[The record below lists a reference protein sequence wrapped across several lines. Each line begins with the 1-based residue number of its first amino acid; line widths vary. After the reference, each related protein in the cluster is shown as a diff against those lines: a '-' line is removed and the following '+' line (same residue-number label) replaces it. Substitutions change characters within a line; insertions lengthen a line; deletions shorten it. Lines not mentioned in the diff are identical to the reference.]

1 MRYINLYG
9 SSHTSTKHGF
19 PQTVGRLFS
28 QLGEP
33 FKLKYNL
40 GELRSCP
47 GATFC
52 HDQFLE
58 SVVKVSSEQTNLPS
72 FEGQV
77 NVVVIGSNDTREI
90 AGLAQDVVN
99 QALEKFRYK
108 LTYFLDRLLRIEN
121 STVILVTSVIHRLSI
136 NQHLE
141 NIVDQVLRSTEANR
155 NRAKKLSVHLESS
168 EFKDQVHLNYRG
180 NEILVEQIINAV
192 KFVPKSAFLN
202 TPYSPSL
209 NLSDI
214 AQFPKLSGKRH
225 FQTETRIEKMPKF
238 PKSSKKF
245 KTLVSPSDPSTPPN
259 QQMLQEIGPRSR
271 TCKQP
276 QQKPVSSVTANN
288 IPVSTTDI
296 PNSSCINPDT
306 ITDGRDPLR
315 DIPAANSGIP
325 APFPTLPTLFP
336 TTPALFPTLPAPFPT
351 IPPPI
356 PTIIAPIPVPFTDN
370 LASFP
375 APFSGIIPDN
385 PATAV
390 QQSPTVQPTVHNHID
405 QVSSRTGQG
414 FTLHEN
420 HGDLFAQ
427 EIPGAFCQSVSKDMK
442 MTRGIAPKFK
452 EVFKNLSNPRMKKIA
467 DKNGVG
473 GVAILKHNNIFV
485 YNLITKARHFQH
497 PISLEILKKSLRK
510 MRNHSRAHKVLRIN
524 MPRISSGLD
533 GLKWEN
539 VRNIIKDVFKGEH
552 IDIWVYEFSPKRK
565 TSLSRENN
573 VVNSQE
579 YVELENHL
587 EESDTKLK
595 VDEYYEK
602 AIVNLKKELNEANKL
617 IEILITKAGSE
628 DLKDISGLSEKA
640 KKLVKSGKLS
650 FSSLYTVMVDLESE
664 LKSTEAANEKLTD
677 ECGML
682 KTDMTRLSHVE
693 DEITEIKAAIE
704 DLKEAMDIEDVSDRG
719 MQTGR
724 NSLITEP
731 TLKVKIFHIH
741 KLNY

>member
-40 GELRSCP
+40 GEIRSCP

-77 NVVVIGSNDTREI
+77 NIVVIGSNDTREI

-108 LTYFLDRLLRIEN
+108 LTHFLDRLLRIEN
-121 STVILVTSVIHRLSI
+121 STVILVTTVIHRLSI
-136 NQHLE
+136 NQYLE
-141 NIVDQVLRSTEANR
+141 NIVEQVLRSTEAKR

-180 NEILVEQIINAV
+180 NEMLVEQIIKAV

-202 TPYSPSL
+202 TPSSPPL

-214 AQFPKLSGKRH
+214 AQFPKLSVKRH

-259 QQMLQEIGPRSR
+259 QQMLQELG
-271 TCKQP
+271 KQP
-276 QQKPVSSVTANN
+276 QQKPVSSVN

-296 PNSSCINPDT
+296 PNSSCINPVP
-306 ITDGRDPLR
+306 ITDGPDPLR
-315 DIPAANSGIP
+315 DIPAAHSGIP
-325 APFPTLPTLFP
+325 TPFPTLPTLFP
-336 TTPALFPTLPAPFPT
+336 TLPALFPTLPAPFPT
-351 IPPPI
+351 IPRPI
-356 PTIIAPIPVPFTDN
+356 PTILAPIPTIPAPFTDN
-370 LASFP
+370 HASFP

-385 PATAV
+385 PATSV
-390 QQSPTVQPTVHNHID
+390 QQSPTVKPTVHNPIE
-405 QVSSRTGQG
+405 QVPSRTGQG

-442 MTRGIAPKFK
+442 MSRGIAPTFK
-452 EVFKNLSNPRMKKIA
+452 EVFKNLSNPSMKRIA

-485 YNLITKARHFQH
+485 YNLITKALHFQH

-524 MPRISSGLD
+524 MPKISSGLD

-539 VRNIIKDVFKGEH
+539 VREIIKDVFKGEN

-565 TSLSRENN
+565 TFLSRENN
-573 VVNSQE
+573 VANSE
-579 YVELENHL
+579 ESVGLENHL

-617 IEILITKAGSE
+617 IEILLTKAGSE

-640 KKLVKSGKLS
+640 KKLVKSGKIS

-664 LKSTEAANEKLTD
+664 LKSTEAANEKLTN

-719 MQTGR
+719 MQTGS

-731 TLKVKIFHIH
+731 TLKVKIFHTR